1 MKKIIFTLIILFSL
15 NGFSQFGIKV
25 NYASYNLKASFEG
38 ISADET
44 ADGFGV
50 GLDYA
55 FELGATTLIAG
66 LNADF
71 LSSDGESETVITP
84 SAVIR
89 YPLGDT
95 FGLRGGLAIV
105 NWSDAEDP
113 IKASLLHL
121 PIGLDVEVSEK
132 LSIIANYSI
141 ALGDRLDGDGKL
153 TDNNVNVG
161 LHYEF

>member
-1 MKKIIFTLIILFSL
+1 MKKIIFTLTILFSL

-44 ADGFGV
+44 ADGFGI

-55 FELGATTLIAG
+55 FDLGKTKLITG

-71 LSSDGESETVITP
+71 LSNDGDGETVITP

-89 YPLGDT
+89 YPIGKCNNDALIGSSASDQLT
-95 FGLRGGLAIV
+95 SANPPLKPKVSPSGYRITAEGVIIV
-105 NWSDAEDP
+105 SP
-113 IKASLLHL
+113 SPSL
-121 PIGLDVEVSEK
+121 
-132 LSIIANYSI
+132 
-141 ALGDRLDGDGKL
+141 
-153 TDNNVNVG
+153 
-161 LHYEF
+161 

>member
-1 MKKIIFTLIILFSL
+1 MKKIIFLSVILFSI

-25 NYASYNLKASFEG
+25 NYVSYNLKVSFEG
-38 ISADET
+38 ISVDDT

-50 GLDYA
+50 GLDYS

-71 LSSDGESETVITP
+71 ISNDGDGETVITP

-95 FGLRGGLAIV
+95 FGLRGGFALV

-132 LSIIANYSI
+132 ISIVANYSI
-141 ALGDRLDGDGKL
+141 ALGDRLDGEGQL
-153 TDNNVNVG
+153 TDNNINVG
-161 LHYEF
+161 LHYKF

>member
-1 MKKIIFTLIILFSL
+1 MKKTIFILTILFSL

-25 NYASYNLKASFEG
+25 NYASYTLKASFEG

-55 FELGATTLIAG
+55 FELGKTKLIAG

-71 LSSDGESETVITP
+71 LSNDGDSETVITS
-84 SAVIR
+84 SAVMR
-89 YPLGDT
+89 YSLGDT
-95 FGLRGGLAIV
+95 FGLRGGLALV

-121 PIGLDVEVSEK
+121 PIGLDVEVSDK
-132 LSIIANYSI
+132 ISIVANYSI
-141 ALGDRLDGDGKL
+141 ALGDRLDGEGKL
-153 TDNNVNVG
+153 TDNNINVG
-161 LHYEF
+161 LHYNF

>member
-1 MKKIIFTLIILFSL
+1 MLIWFCRLHKIFKTIFMKKIIFTLIILFSL

-71 LSSDGESETVITP
+71 LSSDGESETVILSLSSQTL
-84 SAVIR
+84 
-89 YPLGDT
+89 YET
-95 FGLRGGLAIV
+95 F
-105 NWSDAEDP
+105 
-113 IKASLLHL
+113 LLFRIIL
-121 PIGLDVEVSEK
+121 SRIFLELSEK
-132 LSIIANYSI
+132 S
-141 ALGDRLDGDGKL
+141 
-153 TDNNVNVG
+153 
-161 LHYEF
+161 

>member
-1 MKKIIFTLIILFSL
+1 MKKIIFILTILFSL

-25 NYASYNLKASFEG
+25 NYASYTLKASFEG

-55 FELGATTLIAG
+55 FELGKTKLIAG

-71 LSSDGESETVITP
+71 LADDGDRETVISS
-84 SAVIR
+84 SAVMR

-95 FGLRGGLAIV
+95 FGLRGGLALV

-132 LSIIANYSI
+132 ISIVANYSI
-141 ALGDRLDGDGKL
+141 ALGDRLDGEGKL
-153 TDNNVNVG
+153 TDNNINVG
-161 LHYEF
+161 LHYNF